1 MKRLL
6 TCRECGHREHAN
18 NGNGLMSR
26 IKMWNH
32 VERVHDDWNIQP
44 SQMRLIV
51 REDNESRMGQEV
63 YRMQVAH

>member
-1 MKRLL
+1 
-6 TCRECGHREHAN
+6 
-18 NGNGLMSR
+18 MSR